1 MYPGVKLQEDDEPK
15 PPVDNGDSAHNPGE
29 PSVRHLPLRYI
40 QVISSPDEPATT
52 SRETKDDEARA
63 GTGWPG
69 AQTTRRDDLP
79 GSDGS
84 YSKRLQTQR

>member
-1 MYPGVKLQEDDEPK
+1 M
-15 PPVDNGDSAHNPGE
+15 PVDNGDSADNPGA
-29 PSVRHLPLRYI
+29 PPVRRLPLRYI

-69 AQTTRRDDLP
+69 GQTIRRDDLP